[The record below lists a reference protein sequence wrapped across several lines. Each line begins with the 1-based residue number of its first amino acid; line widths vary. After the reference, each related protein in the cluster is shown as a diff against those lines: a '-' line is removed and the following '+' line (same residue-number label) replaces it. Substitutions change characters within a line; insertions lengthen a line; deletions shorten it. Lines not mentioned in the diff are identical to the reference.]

1 MKLSF
6 QVRSL
11 FSSAWVQMFWTML
24 LMDIMLVFLPMDKQ
38 VNANAVFM
46 VLLAD
51 ITYGAILL
59 YVRKFFRKTN
69 TSYPLV
75 CTRMFAYEGVRNV
88 SFSENFAYILNE
100 WSPHRLSVVRNL
112 SFFACRNPIKLLK
125 SRNYIARQES

>member
-11 FSSAWVQMFWTML
+11 FSSAWVQMYWTML

-38 VNANAVFM
+38 VNAVFM
-46 VLLAD
+46 VLLAN

-59 YVRKFFRKTN
+59 YVRKFLRKTN
-69 TSYPLV
+69 ISYLLV

>member
-100 WSPHRLSVVRNL
+100 WSHTDYLLSEIFL
-112 SFFACRNPIKLLK
+112 FFACRNPIKLLK